1 MSALLRLYILVT
13 IIYNKIVLSNIFG
26 INNLIVTKS
35 YGLEIDGVKGIELLR
50 NSRSSIWIRGGAK
63 GISYEV

>member
-50 NSRSSIWIRGGAK
+50 NSRSSIWIIGGAK